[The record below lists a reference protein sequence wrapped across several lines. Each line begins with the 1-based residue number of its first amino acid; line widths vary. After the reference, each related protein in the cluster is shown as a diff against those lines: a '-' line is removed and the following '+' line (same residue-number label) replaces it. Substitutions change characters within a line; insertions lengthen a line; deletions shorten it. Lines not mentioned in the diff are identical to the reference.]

1 METETL
7 RAKPKSAGNKAKT
20 STKEASKETTQKK
33 ILEGGAF
40 IKHVLKKGGKNQGPL
55 LIEDLDEKELQQR
68 LILLE
73 KELQEYKNRVER
85 YKRDNQWYR
94 DEIETSQRDTE
105 EYIMYLESKKNEK
118 LEAVHKLAES
128 NKKDIDR
135 FMQMK
140 QKHELENNQKLAGF
154 IILIIRIK
162 RLYC

>member
-1 METETL
+1 METETS
-7 RAKPKSAGNKAKT
+7 RAKPSSAERKART
-20 STKEASKETTQKK
+20 NTKETTQKK
-33 ILEGGAF
+33 ALEGGAF
-40 IKHVLKKGGKNQGPL
+40 IKHILKKGGKNQGPL

-68 LILLE
+68 LRLLE

-118 LEAVHKLAES
+118 LEVVHKLAES

-154 IILIIRIK
+154 CI
-162 RLYC
+162 Y